1 MNHQNIAIV
10 FVPGIR
16 LKPPPEEH
24 GLQLR
29 RCLEAGVTRAGG
41 STAEVAALAEAFSLV
56 GWSHAFYGEHGDI
69 NVDLPGIERLLRGQD
84 LEADDLREA
93 TSFSRRIV
101 STLYALVD
109 RFPVLGSNFST
120 RRMQTRVQ
128 EIQRYFSDA
137 GRAASV
143 ARKLVADAIRQAWLN
158 KQRVLLIGHSFGSVI
173 AYDTLWELSR
183 EDVTDRVD
191 MFLTM
196 GSPMTMSYIRQR
208 LKGAGL
214 PKAERFP
221 SCIRHW
227 VNVTAIG
234 EVTSLDRKLGHCFAK
249 MRTLGLVESIDDDLG
264 LINQFHGP
272 DGLNIHKCYGYFA
285 SQLAGEVLLD
295 WYKGVRR

>member
-41 STAEVAALAEAFSLV
+41 SAAEVAAIGEAFSLV

-69 NVDLPGIERLLRGQD
+69 TLDLPGIERLLRGQD

-93 TSFSRRIV
+93 SSFSRRIV

-109 RFPVLGSNFST
+109 RFPVLGRNFST

-128 EIQRYFSDA
+128 EIQRYFDNT
-137 GRAASV
+137 GRAAGA

-183 EDVTDRVD
+183 EDVMDRVD

-196 GSPMTMSYIRQR
+196 GSPLTMSYIRQR

-214 PKAERFP
+214 PEAERFP
-221 SCIRHW
+221 TCIRRW

-234 EVTSLDRKLGHCFAK
+234 EVTSLDRKLEHCFAK

-272 DGLNIHKCYGYFA
+272 DGLNVHKCYGYFA
-285 SQLAGEVLLD
+285 SLLAGEELLD
-295 WYKGVRR
+295 WYKGARR